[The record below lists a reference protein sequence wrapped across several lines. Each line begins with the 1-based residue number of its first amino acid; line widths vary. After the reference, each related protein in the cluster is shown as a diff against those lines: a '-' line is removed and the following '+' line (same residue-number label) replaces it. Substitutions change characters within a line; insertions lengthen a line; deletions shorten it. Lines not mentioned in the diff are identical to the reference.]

1 MEVQGKPSIAP
12 QPADPNTTPAAPDPH
27 EVDVHGLTA
36 RFFLKRPIEDLIP
49 VRFLMQAEQHP
60 VTHRKAWIF
69 RDGTQD
75 GRDVDLDEWS
85 PVDMRYRGVFKS
97 LAKVPQFTKGLW
109 EGGCELF
116 DYDVGTK
123 NPRVQAH
130 VIYALLHEIGDM
142 LNISRPTSKED
153 VIFYAK
159 PRLVSRPL
167 EYWTGYREKYKD
179 GPRASGF
186 LSLDFHPQQDFSV
199 SLYPVST
206 TTEAETFSS
215 CLREKFKL
223 ILGQLLLHLRRLRAP
238 GDKIPDQEAFLL
250 GLHGSKLHIL
260 RAFFPGQKTSSIWC
274 QRELPMPEI
283 SISGLTIQDK
293 TPSPPA
299 SYTSDTNDGQAYH
312 IEHTA
317 EDHPEH
323 ASNTTG
329 NTNRRRSQS
338 NRFYSAENIERIRQ
352 HLEEAKLSTL
362 DNELETRTF
371 RVLGTREY
379 DLWYPEDFKAAVHAL
394 AALELYLFS
403 GEARCGGLQEIF
415 EWNPYDPYDGRSED
429 NWPVQSDAER
439 TARLET
445 DIKLEQQMF
454 AEQEEDLRREEVI
467 RRADDREAV
476 RLSEDLR
483 SSGGDRIGS
492 LSESDANSNCWD
504 WIWPDDE
511 TDVGEMK
518 ENNADTDDDMI
529 IGQLDPVFN
538 P

>member
-1 MEVQGKPSIAP
+1 
-12 QPADPNTTPAAPDPH
+12 
-27 EVDVHGLTA
+27 
-36 RFFLKRPIEDLIP
+36 
-49 VRFLMQAEQHP
+49 
-60 VTHRKAWIF
+60 
-69 RDGTQD
+69 
-75 GRDVDLDEWS
+75 
-85 PVDMRYRGVFKS
+85 
-97 LAKVPQFTKGLW
+97 
-109 EGGCELF
+109 
-116 DYDVGTK
+116 
-123 NPRVQAH
+123 
-130 VIYALLHEIGDM
+130 
-142 LNISRPTSKED
+142 
-153 VIFYAK
+153 
-159 PRLVSRPL
+159 
-167 EYWTGYREKYKD
+167 
-179 GPRASGF
+179 
-186 LSLDFHPQQDFSV
+186 
-199 SLYPVST
+199 
-206 TTEAETFSS
+206 
-215 CLREKFKL
+215 
-223 ILGQLLLHLRRLRAP
+223 
-238 GDKIPDQEAFLL
+238 
-250 GLHGSKLHIL
+250 
-260 RAFFPGQKTSSIWC
+260 
-274 QRELPMPEI
+274 MPEI

-299 SYTSDTNDGQAYH
+299 SYTSDTNNGQAYH

-317 EDHPEH
+317 EDYPEH
-323 ASNTTG
+323 ASNTAG

-338 NRFYSAENIERIRQ
+338 NRFYSAQNIERIRQ

-379 DLWYPEDFKAAVHAL
+379 DLWCPEDFKAAVHAL

-415 EWNPYDPYDGRSED
+415 EWNPYDPYDGRSDD

-439 TARLET
+439 TAQLET
-445 DIKLEQQMF
+445 DIQLEQQMF

-483 SSGGDRIGS
+483 SSGGGRIGS
-492 LSESDANSNCWD
+492 LSESDANSNCWE

-518 ENNADTDDDMI
+518 EINAATDDEMI